1 MALSIKTREIQ
12 YTAPDG
18 THLIGYFAAPESET
32 PVAGVIVAPEWWGR
46 NEYTEQRVPV
56 NLLNTAMERLL
67 LICMVI
73 KKSLQQCLKPVN
85 G

>member
-1 MALSIKTREIQ
+1 MSTAIKTREIQ

-18 THLIGYFAAPESET
+18 SHLIGYFAAPDSET
-32 PVAGVIVAPEWWGR
+32 PVAGVIVAPEWWDVT
-46 NEYTEQRVPV
+46 NIQSNAHV
-56 NLLNTAMERLL
+56 NLLNTAMLRLQ

-73 KKSLQQCLKPVN
+73 KKLQPPQLKPMN